1 MTEKMYGEGPNAP
14 VSTGVPFFRK
24 TELEKTENSADI
36 GTETAAPQA
45 DGTSAP
51 KPTVGVDGTEGNAP
65 NGTERKPV
73 WNHPSTYDWSKQ
85 PFHSGSLKVG
95 KEPLKFDRKDA
106 VFALLMLICGY
117 LFCRF
122 VLDSGLGFGTTL
134 FYGLFATL
142 SFVYLKR
149 PGKLPKGS
157 VLCFVFATLS
167 ALNFS
172 LFANPHI
179 QMFNLLF
186 LMGCVVYEMALLS
199 GTRIEAK
206 LGGCFPA
213 DMLNQGL
220 FVAFGNFFN
229 NFRILFSR
237 KSKKDQTLL
246 AVLVG
251 LIIAIPVLTIII
263 LLLIQ
268 ADAAFEALTSHF
280 SYWFRSEIG
289 RFLFWLV
296 PSILVGCYLF
306 GLLYG
311 NRYRRR
317 TDCITEEKVT
327 NLRQSCQKLVPAVF
341 GTTLALVCAVYIV
354 FLVVQV
360 VSVIESYEAGQP
372 LSVSY
377 AEYARRGFF
386 ELCGLACFNL
396 LIMGGAWLF
405 TSAKEKRPLSQRIL
419 FALLSG
425 ETLLL
430 ILTAVGK
437 MIFYVKRYG
446 LTQKRVY
453 TLWFM
458 ATMFLFFCV
467 LMASQIKKLPLTRI
481 AVILCS
487 VSFLILS
494 YSNVDGLIVRYNV
507 DAYQSG
513 RLDELNI
520 TTFYTIPAAALPE
533 AVKVY
538 EGMEETPDLKRDLG
552 QFIVSVH
559 DNLRYLDWSSLDLEQ
574 LRAREIEI
582 PGDLQNDW

>member
-1 MTEKMYGEGPNAP
+1 MIEKMYGEGQDAP
-14 VSTGVPFFRK
+14 ASTGVPIFK
-24 TELEKTENSADI
+24 ETESNPGGNQCDISAEAS
-36 GTETAAPQA
+36 TPLRETASPSEQAPGGDAAEKFPCEMEQ
-45 DGTSAP
+45 
-51 KPTVGVDGTEGNAP
+51 
-65 NGTERKPV
+65 KPV
-73 WNHPSTYDWSKQ
+73 WNRPSAYDWSKK
-85 PFHSGSLKVG
+85 PLCRTV
-95 KEPLKFDRKDA
+95 KEPLESDRKDT
-106 VFALLMLICGY
+106 VFALLMFICGY
-117 LFCRF
+117 FFCRF

-134 FYGLFATL
+134 FYGLFAAL

-157 VLCFVFATLS
+157 TLCFIFATLS

-199 GTRIEAK
+199 GTRVESK

-220 FVAFGNFFN
+220 FVAFRNFFN

-237 KSKKDQTLL
+237 KNKKDQTLL
-246 AVLVG
+246 AILVG
-251 LIIAIPVLTIII
+251 FVIAVPVLTVII

-280 SYWFRSEIG
+280 SFWFRSEIG
-289 RFLFWLV
+289 RFLFWLM

-311 NRYRRR
+311 NRYRRQ
-317 TDCITEEKVT
+317 TQCITEEKVT
-327 NLRQSCQKLVPAVF
+327 NLRQTCQKLVPAVF

-354 FLVVQV
+354 FLAIQV
-360 VSVIESYEAGQP
+360 VGVIESYEAGQP

-405 TSAKEKRPLSQRIL
+405 TSVKDKRPLSQRIL
-419 FALLSG
+419 FAVLSV

-437 MIFYVKRYG
+437 MILYVNRYG

-458 ATMFLFFCV
+458 TTMFLFFCA
-467 LMASQIKKLPLTRI
+467 LLASQVKKLPLTRI

-520 TTFYTIPAAALPE
+520 TTFYTVPAAALPE

-538 EGMEETPDLKRDLG
+538 EKISGDSDLKEELG
-552 QFIVSVH
+552 QFIISTRE
-559 DNLRYLDWSSLDLEQ
+559 NLEYLDWSSLDLER
-574 LRAREIEI
+574 LRARGIEI
-582 PGDLQNDW
+582 PSGL

>member
-1 MTEKMYGEGPNAP
+1 MSDKLFDEGQEALA
-14 VSTGVPFFRK
+14 STGVPFFNETK
-24 TELEKTENSADI
+24 QETNENSTDSEQKTDVSSANDPPVS
-36 GTETAAPQA
+36 GQVDAEEG
-45 DGTSAP
+45 DGKAVP
-51 KPTVGVDGTEGNAP
+51 GQGNT
-65 NGTERKPV
+65 GSV
-73 WNHPSTYDWSKQ
+73 WNRPPAYDGKFG
-85 PFHSGSLKVG
+85 PGALRAV
-95 KEPLKFDRKDA
+95 KEPLKSDRKDA
-106 VFALLMLICGY
+106 VFALLMLLCGY

-134 FYGLFATL
+134 FYGLFASLTFL
-142 SFVYLKR
+142 YLKR

-157 VLCFVFATLS
+157 VSCFVFATLS

-172 LFANPHI
+172 LFSNPHI
-179 QMFNLLF
+179 QFFNLLF
-186 LMGCVVYEMALLS
+186 LMGCVVYEIAILG
-199 GTRIEAK
+199 GTRIEER
-206 LGGCFPA
+206 LGGGFPA
-213 DMLNQGL
+213 DLFNQG
-220 FVAFGNFFN
+220 FNVAFRNFFD
-229 NFRILFSR
+229 NFRVLFAR

-246 AVLVG
+246 AILVG
-251 LIIAIPVLTIII
+251 LVIAVPVLTIII
-263 LLLIQ
+263 LLLIR

-280 SYWFRSEIG
+280 SDWFRSEIS

-317 TDCITEEKVT
+317 TDCITKEKVT
-327 NLRQSCQKLVPAVF
+327 HLRQNCQKLVPAVF
-341 GTTLALVCAVYIV
+341 GTTLALVCVVYMI
-354 FLVVQV
+354 FLAVQV
-360 VSVIESYEAGQP
+360 VSVIESYQVGQP

-405 TSAKEKRPLSQRIL
+405 TSAKEKRPLSQRTL

-437 MIFYVKRYG
+437 MALYVKRYG

-467 LMASQIKKLPLTRI
+467 LLASQFKKLPLTRI
-481 AVILCS
+481 AVIMCS

-513 RLDELNI
+513 KLDELNI
-520 TTFYTIPAAALPE
+520 TTFYTVPTAALPE

-538 EGMEETPDLKRDLG
+538 EGMEENTNLKQDLG
-552 QFIVSVH
+552 QFIVSIH
-559 DNLRYLDWSSLDLEQ
+559 ENLGYLDWSSLDLEQ
-574 LRAREIEI
+574 LRARAIKI
-582 PGDLQNDW
+582 PGELKNSW